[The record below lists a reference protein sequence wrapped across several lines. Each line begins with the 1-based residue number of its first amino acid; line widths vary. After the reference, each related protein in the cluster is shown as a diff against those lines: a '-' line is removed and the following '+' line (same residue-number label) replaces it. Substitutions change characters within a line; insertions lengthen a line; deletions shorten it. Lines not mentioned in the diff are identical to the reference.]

1 VNKVNGIN
9 LETVKNTINIVICL
23 KTSETGDL
31 WFAKYELGSK
41 MLHHRLSQIT

>member
-1 VNKVNGIN
+1 MILTLKLLRIA
-9 LETVKNTINIVICL
+9 INIVICL

-41 MLHHRLSQIT
+41 MLHHHLSQIA